1 MNRSGNTARL
11 CYFALRRFERRNWC
25 GIGKATATTIAA
37 TKLYSNPMFPRMYTV
52 VNPTAAPIWPPYRN
66 RGRCYWKPEEPR
78 TKKDEMQL
86 IASATI
92 VNSGYTTYAKRL

>member
-1 MNRSGNTARL
+1 
-11 CYFALRRFERRNWC
+11 
-25 GIGKATATTIAA
+25 
-37 TKLYSNPMFPRMYTV
+37 MFPRMYTV
-52 VNPTAAPIWPPYRN
+52 VNPTAAPIRPPYSN